1 MQVIKSTK
9 KINEW
14 ELSIK
19 GFLLIVE
26 VFGGLRVGGVDKK
39 KNNWLRR
46 GDRGPRLSFVCC
58 VWTCWGV
65 SLRGGYHNCI
75 IHFISLSFTE
85 NSSSSSIL

>member
-39 KNNWLRR
+39 KKQLVAS
-46 GDRGPRLSFVCC
+46 G
-58 VWTCWGV
+58 
-65 SLRGGYHNCI
+65 
-75 IHFISLSFTE
+75 
-85 NSSSSSIL
+85 